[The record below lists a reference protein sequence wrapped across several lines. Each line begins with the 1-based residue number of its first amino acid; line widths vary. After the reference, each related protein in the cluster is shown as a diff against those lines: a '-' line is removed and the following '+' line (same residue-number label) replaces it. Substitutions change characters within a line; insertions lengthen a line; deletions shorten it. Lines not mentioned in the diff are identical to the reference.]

1 MTWKLSTLS
10 PLAFAAALAGCV
22 THESAPPATGPDSSR
37 NPELLQPDLYPKG
50 AASEPQV
57 RYGRYTLVNTAPETE
72 QRDLMAQIIDVNIP
86 ANMKPTVRDAMQYVV
101 NRSGYSLCGPDQG
114 HVNILFTRPLPAAQ
128 YKLGPMSLR
137 NTLQVLAGPAWQV
150 KVDEVMRSVCF
161 VLRPGYQLPEGQRYA
176 AAPAPVSKPI
186 TAPASTAAV
195 TVATVPAARPLETH
209 PTPAAKVVA
218 PSASVPNTSTP
229 AAVKPLPAGAALTSA
244 PVQTPGVTVP
254 VRQSPTVPQAQG
266 TSLAAAAPVATPS
279 PATTAAP
286 SHQVPKPAVAVAART
301 TTVAPPPSVAAS
313 APAKTLASAPA
324 AYSLPSV
331 RLTEPASVIA
341 QTWDAPVGS
350 TLRRSVEAWA
360 KRAGWQVVW
369 TADDLDY
376 PIEAA
381 LHFKGTFAEAIAQVF
396 PLYDGAPRSFIV
408 DGSSSQRIVHVS
420 ERKKS

>member
-10 PLAFAAALAGCV
+10 PLALAAALAGCV
-22 THESAPPATGPDSSR
+22 AHESAPPATGPDSSR

-176 AAPAPVSKPI
+176 ATPAPVSKPI
-186 TAPASTAAV
+186 VAPASTAAV

-218 PSASVPNTSTP
+218 PSASVPNTSAP

-244 PVQTPGVTVP
+244 PVQTLGVTLP
-254 VRQSPTVPQAQG
+254 VRQSPTVPQAQS

-301 TTVAPPPSVAAS
+301 TTVRPAPSVAAP
-313 APAKTLASAPA
+313 AAAKTVASAPS
-324 AYSLPSV
+324 AYPLPSV

>member
-1 MTWKLSTLS
+1 MTWKLFTLP
-10 PLAFAAALAGCV
+10 PLALAAALAGCV
-22 THESAPPATGPDSSR
+22 AHESAPPATGPDSSR

-86 ANMKPTVRDAMQYVV
+86 ANMKPAVRDAMQYVV

-161 VLRPGYQLPEGQRYA
+161 VLRPGYQLPEGKRYA
-176 AAPAPVSKPI
+176 AAPAATPSTANNKA
-186 TAPASTAAV
+186 APASSTGV
-195 TVATVPAARPLETH
+195 TVATVPTAKPLESHTVS
-209 PTPAAKVVA
+209 AKPIPNVD
-218 PSASVPNTSTP
+218 SAQ
-229 AAVKPLPAGAALTSA
+229 AVKPTPAGAALTSA
-244 PVQTPGVTVP
+244 PVKAPGESLHVGQSPNASLAKGTSAKPAAVAASGP
-254 VRQSPTVPQAQG
+254 AKPASSVAATAAKPSPTVGA
-266 TSLAAAAPVATPS
+266 
-279 PATTAAP
+279 TAAG
-286 SHQVPKPAVAVAART
+286 
-301 TTVAPPPSVAAS
+301 
-313 APAKTLASAPA
+313 
-324 AYSLPSV
+324 AYTLPSV
-331 RLTEPASVIA
+331 RLTEPASAIT
-341 QTWDAPVGS
+341 QTWDAPIGS
-350 TLRRSVEAWA
+350 TLRQSVEAWA

-369 TADDLDY
+369 EPDDLDY

-381 LHFKGTFAEAIAQVF
+381 LHFRGTFAEAVAQVF
-396 PLYDGAPRSFIV
+396 PLYDGARRSFIV
-408 DGSSSQRIVHVS
+408 DGNSSQRIVHVS

>member
-10 PLAFAAALAGCV
+10 PLALAAALAGCV
-22 THESAPPATGPDSSR
+22 ALESAPPATGPDSSR

-101 NRSGYSLCGPDQG
+101 NRSGYSLCGPEQG

-176 AAPAPVSKPI
+176 AAPAVAASATTSKPVS
-186 TAPASTAAV
+186 TASTSAV
-195 TVATVPAARPLETH
+195 TVATVPTAKPLETSA
-209 PTPAAKVVA
+209 TPAKPMA
-218 PSASVPNTSTP
+218 P
-229 AAVKPLPAGAALTSA
+229 AANVAAAQAVKTMPAGAALTSA
-244 PVQTPGVTVP
+244 PVKAPGESLHVG
-254 VRQSPTVPQAQG
+254 QSPNASLAKG
-266 TSLAAAAPVATPS
+266 TSA
-279 PATTAAP
+279 
-286 SHQVPKPAVAVAART
+286 KPAA
-301 TTVAPPPSVAAS
+301 VAAS
-313 APAKTLASAPA
+313 APAKPSTAAVTLAKPLPTVGATA
-324 AYSLPSV
+324 AGAYTLPSV
-331 RLTEPASVIA
+331 RLTEPASA
-341 QTWDAPVGS
+341 MTQTWDAPIGS
-350 TLRRSVEAWA
+350 TLRQSVEAWA

-369 TADDLDY
+369 EPDDLDY
-376 PIEAA
+376 PVEAA
-381 LHFKGTFAEAIAQVF
+381 LHFRGTFAEAVAQVF
-396 PLYDGAPRSFIV
+396 PLYDGARRSFIV
-408 DGSSSQRIVHVS
+408 DGNSSQRIVHVS

>member
-1 MTWKLSTLS
+1 MTWKLFTLP
-10 PLAFAAALAGCV
+10 PLALAAALAGCV
-22 THESAPPATGPDSSR
+22 AHESAPPATGPDSSR

-86 ANMKPTVRDAMQYVV
+86 GNMKPTVRDAMQYVV

-161 VLRPGYQLPEGQRYA
+161 VLRPGYQLPEGKRYA
-176 AAPAPVSKPI
+176 AAPAATPSTANNKA
-186 TAPASTAAV
+186 APASSTGV
-195 TVATVPAARPLETH
+195 TVATVPTAKPLESHTVS
-209 PTPAAKVVA
+209 AKPIPNVD
-218 PSASVPNTSTP
+218 SAQ
-229 AAVKPLPAGAALTSA
+229 AVKPTPAGAALTSA
-244 PVQTPGVTVP
+244 PVKAPGESLHVGQSPNASLAKGTSAKPAAVAASGP
-254 VRQSPTVPQAQG
+254 AKPASSVAATAAKPSPTVGA
-266 TSLAAAAPVATPS
+266 
-279 PATTAAP
+279 TAAG
-286 SHQVPKPAVAVAART
+286 
-301 TTVAPPPSVAAS
+301 
-313 APAKTLASAPA
+313 
-324 AYSLPSV
+324 AYTLPSV
-331 RLTEPASVIA
+331 RLTEPASAIT
-341 QTWDAPVGS
+341 QTWDAPIGS
-350 TLRRSVEAWA
+350 TLRQSVEAWA

-369 TADDLDY
+369 EPDDLDY

-381 LHFKGTFAEAIAQVF
+381 LHFRGTFAEAVAQVF
-396 PLYDGAPRSFIV
+396 PLYDGARRSFIV
-408 DGSSSQRIVHVS
+408 DGNSSQRIVHVS

>member
-10 PLAFAAALAGCV
+10 PLALAAALAGCV
-22 THESAPPATGPDSSR
+22 AHESAPPATGPDSSR

-57 RYGRYTLVNTAPETE
+57 RYGRYTLANTAPETE

-161 VLRPGYQLPEGQRYA
+161 VLRPGYHLPESQRYA
-176 AAPAPVSKPI
+176 AAPAS
-186 TAPASTAAV
+186 TTAAV
-195 TVATVPAARPLETH
+195 TVATVPATKPLETH
-209 PTPAAKVVA
+209 TTSAKVVV

-244 PVQTPGVTVP
+244 PVQTPGMTVP
-254 VRQSPTVPQAQG
+254 VRQTPAVPQAQG
-266 TSLAAAAPVATPS
+266 TAPAAAAPVTAPL
-279 PATTAAP
+279 PA
-286 SHQVPKPAVAVAART
+286 HKLPKPAAVAASRT
-301 TTVAPPPSVAAS
+301 SVVTPAKAVAVVAPAT
-313 APAKTLASAPA
+313 PATSTPAHYTLPA
-324 AYSLPSV
+324 V
-331 RLTEPASVIA
+331 RLTEPATVIA

>member
-1 MTWKLSTLS
+1 MIWKLTTLS
-10 PLAFAAALAGCV
+10 PLAFAVALAGCAQQ
-22 THESAPPATGPDSSR
+22 EPAPSAPGPDSSR

-50 AASEPQV
+50 AVSEPQV

-101 NRSGYSLCGPDQG
+101 NRSGYSLCGPEQG

-176 AAPAPVSKPI
+176 AAPAATPSAVAAKPVSPVSS
-186 TAPASTAAV
+186 PAV
-195 TVATVPAARPLETH
+195 TVATVPAAKPLETH
-209 PTPAAKVVA
+209 TVSAKPIPNVAAAPEAKPA
-218 PSASVPNTSTP
+218 
-229 AAVKPLPAGAALTSA
+229 PAGSALTSA
-244 PVQTPGVTVP
+244 PIKAPGGALHIG
-254 VRQSPTVPQAQG
+254 QSPNASPAKG
-266 TSLAAAAPVATPS
+266 TSATPS
-279 PATTAAP
+279 T
-286 SHQVPKPAVAVAART
+286 
-301 TTVAPPPSVAAS
+301 VAAS
-313 APAKTLASAPA
+313 APAKPASPIPVTTAKPSPTVA
-324 AYSLPSV
+324 ATAAGAYTLPSV
-331 RLTEPASVIA
+331 RLTEPASA
-341 QTWDAPVGS
+341 MTQTWDAPIGS
-350 TLRRSVEAWA
+350 TLRQSVEAWA

-369 TADDLDY
+369 EPDDLDY

-381 LHFKGTFAEAIAQVF
+381 LHFRGTFAEAVAQVF
-396 PLYDGAPRSFIV
+396 PLYDGARRSFIV
-408 DGSSSQRIVHVS
+408 DGNSSQRIVHVS

>member
-1 MTWKLSTLS
+1 MIWKLITLS
-10 PLAFAAALAGCV
+10 PLAFAVALAGCAQQ
-22 THESAPPATGPDSSR
+22 EPAQSAPGPDSSR
-37 NPELLQPDLYPKG
+37 NSELLQPDLYPKG
-50 AASEPQV
+50 AVSEPQV

-128 YKLGPMSLR
+128 YRLGPMSLR

-176 AAPAPVSKPI
+176 AAPAATPSTAPSKP
-186 TAPASTAAV
+186 APASSPVV
-195 TVATVPAARPLETH
+195 TVA
-209 PTPAAKVVA
+209 
-218 PSASVPNTSTP
+218 SVPPAKPLDTHTEPAKPVTNVATTP
-229 AAVKPLPAGAALTSA
+229 AVKPMPAGAALTPA
-244 PVQTPGVTVP
+244 PVNAPGEALP
-254 VRQSPTVPQAQG
+254 VRQSPSAPLAKG
-266 TSLAAAAPVATPS
+266 T
-279 PATTAAP
+279 PA
-286 SHQVPKPAVAVAART
+286 KPAVAALSTAKPAAVAIPAAKSSAAGVPT
-301 TTVAPPPSVAAS
+301 TSS
-313 APAKTLASAPA
+313 

-331 RLTEPASVIA
+331 RLTEPASAMA
-341 QTWDAPVGS
+341 QTWDAPIGS
-350 TLRRSVEAWA
+350 TLRQSVEAWA

-369 TADDLDY
+369 EPDDLDY

-381 LHFKGTFAEAIAQVF
+381 LHFRGTFAEAVAQVF
-396 PLYDGAPRSFIV
+396 PLYDGARRSFIV
-408 DGSSSQRIVHVS
+408 DGNSSQRVVHVS

>member
-1 MTWKLSTLS
+1 MIWKLNTLS
-10 PLAFAAALAGCV
+10 PLAFAIALAGCAQQEP
-22 THESAPPATGPDSSR
+22 TPSAPGPDSSR

-50 AASEPQV
+50 AVSEPQV

-101 NRSGYSLCGPDQG
+101 NRSGYSLCGPEQG

-176 AAPAPVSKPI
+176 AAPVATPI
-186 TAPASTAAV
+186 TAAAKPVSTANNSGV
-195 TVATVPAARPLETH
+195 TIVPVPAAKPLESH
-209 PTPAAKVVA
+209 PDPAKPTANVAATPAV
-218 PSASVPNTSTP
+218 T
-229 AAVKPLPAGAALTSA
+229 PLPAGAALTSA
-244 PVQTPGVTVP
+244 PVNAPGKSLHVG
-254 VRQSPTVPQAQG
+254 QSPNASLAKG
-266 TSLAAAAPVATPS
+266 TSA
-279 PATTAAP
+279 
-286 SHQVPKPAVAVAART
+286 KPAA
-301 TTVAPPPSVAAS
+301 VAAS
-313 APAKTLASAPA
+313 APAKSASSDAVPSA
-324 AYSLPSV
+324 KPSTTAAAAAASAYSLPSV
-331 RLTEPASVIA
+331 RLTEPASA
-341 QTWDAPVGS
+341 MTQTWDAPIGS
-350 TLRRSVEAWA
+350 TLRQSVEAWA

-369 TADDLDY
+369 EPDDLDY

-381 LHFKGTFAEAIAQVF
+381 LHFRGTFAEAVAQVF
-396 PLYDGAPRSFIV
+396 PLYDGARRSFIV
-408 DGSSSQRIVHVS
+408 DGNSSQRIVHVS

>member
-1 MTWKLSTLS
+1 MIWKLTTLS
-10 PLAFAAALAGCV
+10 PLAFAVALVGCAQQ
-22 THESAPPATGPDSSR
+22 EPAPSAPGPDSSR

-50 AASEPQV
+50 AVSEPQV

-101 NRSGYSLCGPDQG
+101 NRSGYSLCGPEQG

-176 AAPAPVSKPI
+176 AVPATASSTSAVKPAPTPSSSP
-186 TAPASTAAV
+186 V
-195 TVATVPAARPLETH
+195 TVATVPVAKPLETH
-209 PTPAAKVVA
+209 TEPAKPVTNAATPL
-218 PSASVPNTSTP
+218 
-229 AAVKPLPAGAALTSA
+229 AVKPVPAGAALTSA
-244 PVQTPGVTVP
+244 PVNAPGEALS
-254 VRQSPTVPQAQG
+254 VRQSPNASSAKG
-266 TSLAAAAPVATPS
+266 TSAKPAAP
-279 PATTAAP
+279 
-286 SHQVPKPAVAVAART
+286 
-301 TTVAPPPSVAAS
+301 
-313 APAKTLASAPA
+313 APA
-324 AYSLPSV
+324 AKPTNVAVTTPAAKPLTTAVSTPSATYPLPSV
-331 RLTEPASVIA
+331 RLTEPASA
-341 QTWDAPVGS
+341 MTQTWDAPLGS
-350 TLRRSVEAWA
+350 TLRQSVEAWA

-369 TADDLDY
+369 EPDDLDY

-381 LHFKGTFAEAIAQVF
+381 LHFRGTFAEAVAQVF
-396 PLYDGAPRSFIV
+396 PLYDGARRSFIV
-408 DGSSSQRIVHVS
+408 DGNSSQRIVHVS

>member
-1 MTWKLSTLS
+1 MIWKLNTLS
-10 PLAFAAALAGCV
+10 PLAFAVALAGCAQQV
-22 THESAPPATGPDSSR
+22 PAPSAPGPDSSR

-50 AASEPQV
+50 AVSEPQV

-101 NRSGYSLCGPDQG
+101 NRSGYSLCGPEQG

-176 AAPAPVSKPI
+176 AVPVATPI
-186 TAPASTAAV
+186 TATTKPVSTANNSGV
-195 TVATVPAARPLETH
+195 TVAPVPAAKPLETH
-209 PTPAAKVVA
+209 TDPANPTANVPA
-218 PSASVPNTSTP
+218 TP
-229 AAVKPLPAGAALTSA
+229 AVKPLPAGAALTSA
-244 PVQTPGVTVP
+244 PVKAPGESLHVG
-254 VRQSPTVPQAQG
+254 QSPNASLAKG
-266 TSLAAAAPVATPS
+266 TSA
-279 PATTAAP
+279 
-286 SHQVPKPAVAVAART
+286 KPAA
-301 TTVAPPPSVAAS
+301 VAAS
-313 APAKTLASAPA
+313 APAKSASSDTVTSARPSTTAAAAAASAYP
-324 AYSLPSV
+324 LPSV
-331 RLTEPASVIA
+331 RLTEPASA
-341 QTWDAPVGS
+341 MTQTWDAPIGS
-350 TLRRSVEAWA
+350 TLRQSVEAWA

-369 TADDLDY
+369 EPDDLDY

-381 LHFKGTFAEAIAQVF
+381 LHFRGTFAEAIAQVF
-396 PLYDGAPRSFIV
+396 PLYDGARRAFIV
-408 DGSSSQRIVHVS
+408 DGNSSQRIVHVS

>member
-1 MTWKLSTLS
+1 MIWKLSTLS
-10 PLAFAAALAGCV
+10 PLALAAVLAGCV
-22 THESAPPATGPDSSR
+22 AHESAPPATGPDSSR

-176 AAPAPVSKPI
+176 AAPAAVSKPI
-186 TAPASTAAV
+186 TSPASTAAV
-195 TVATVPAARPLETH
+195 TVATVPATKPLETH
-209 PTPAAKVVA
+209 LTPVKVVA
-218 PSASVPNTSTP
+218 QSASVPNTSTP
-229 AAVKPLPAGAALTSA
+229 AAVKPLPTGAALTSA
-244 PVQTPGVTVP
+244 PVQTPGGTLP
-254 VRQSPTVPQAQG
+254 VQQSPTVPQAQG

-279 PATTAAP
+279 PAKTAAP
-286 SHQVPKPAVAVAART
+286 SHQVPKPAVAVAARP
-301 TTVAPPPSVAAS
+301 TTVSPAPSVTAP
-313 APAKTLASAPA
+313 APAKTAAPAPA

>member
-1 MTWKLSTLS
+1 
-10 PLAFAAALAGCV
+10 
-22 THESAPPATGPDSSR
+22 
-37 NPELLQPDLYPKG
+37 LLQPDLYPKG

-161 VLRPGYQLPEGQRYA
+161 VLRPGYQLPESQRYA
-176 AAPAPVSKPI
+176 AAPAALAPAPVSKPI
-186 TAPASTAAV
+186 AAPASTTAAV
-195 TVATVPAARPLETH
+195 TVATIPATKPLETH
-209 PTPAAKVVA
+209 PSPAKVVV

-244 PVQTPGVTVP
+244 PVQTPGVTLP
-254 VRQSPTVPQAQG
+254 VRQSPTVPQTQG

-279 PATTAAP
+279 PAPAVAP
-286 SHQVPKPAVAVAART
+286 SHQVPKPAVVVAART
-301 TTVAPPPSVAAS
+301 TTVAPAPSVAAP
-313 APAKTLASAPA
+313 APAKTVASTPA

-396 PLYDGAPRSFIV
+396 PLYDSAPRSFIV

>member
-10 PLAFAAALAGCV
+10 PLALAAALAGCV
-22 THESAPPATGPDSSR
+22 AHESAPPATGPDSSR

-101 NRSGYSLCGPDQG
+101 NRSGYSLCGSDQG

-150 KVDEVMRSVCF
+150 KVDEVVRTVCF

-186 TAPASTAAV
+186 AAPASTAAV
-195 TVATVPAARPLETH
+195 TVATVPAAKPLETH
-209 PTPAAKVVA
+209 LAPAKVVP
-218 PSASVPNTSTP
+218 PSASVPNTSAP
-229 AAVKPLPAGAALTSA
+229 AAVKPLPTGAALTST
-244 PVQTPGVTVP
+244 PVQTPGMTVP
-254 VRQSPTVPQAQG
+254 VRQSPTVTQAQG
-266 TSLAAAAPVATPS
+266 TSLNAAAPVAPS
-279 PATTAAP
+279 R
-286 SHQVPKPAVAVAART
+286 QVAKPAVAVAART
-301 TTVAPPPSVAAS
+301 TTVTPTPSVAAS
-313 APAKTLASAPA
+313 APTKTVASAPS
-324 AYSLPSV
+324 AYSPPSV